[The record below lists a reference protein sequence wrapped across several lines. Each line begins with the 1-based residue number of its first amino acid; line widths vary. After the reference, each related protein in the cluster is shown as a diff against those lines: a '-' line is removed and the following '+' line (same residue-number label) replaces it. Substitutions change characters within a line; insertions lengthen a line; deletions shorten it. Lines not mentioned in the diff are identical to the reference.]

1 MQVQGTPCDLLPG
14 DPLCAPATTAMVE
27 ASISLLRTLHKN
39 ENWMSIINDMVIKQM
54 GKINKFE
61 ALVEQ
66 GNKSHY
72 QIFSLLCTY
81 ILDGHIFHIF

>member
-39 ENWMSIINDMVIKQM
+39 EHWMAIINDMVIKQM
-54 GKINKFE
+54 GKIDKFE
-61 ALVEQ
+61 GLVEQ
-66 GNKSHY
+66 GKN
-72 QIFSLLCTY
+72 FLY
-81 ILDGHIFHIF
+81 ITHMFYTM